1 MTPREEMDE
10 RGSGARAPR
19 HPMRKRMTSSLER
32 QQNLLR
38 LEVPEDEE
46 GRLVFM
52 VRLLLLL
59 LLDASAFLSHL
70 PL

>member
-1 MTPREEMDE
+1 
-10 RGSGARAPR
+10 
-19 HPMRKRMTSSLER
+19 MRKRMTSSLER

>member
-1 MTPREEMDE
+1 MEE

-32 QQNLLR
+32 QQNLSG

-46 GRLVFM
+46 GRLGLI

-59 LLDASAFLSHL
+59 LLDVSAFLSHL

>member
-1 MTPREEMDE
+1 
-10 RGSGARAPR
+10 
-19 HPMRKRMTSSLER
+19 MRKRMTSSLER
-32 QQNLLR
+32 QQNLSR

-46 GRLVFM
+46 GRLGLI

-59 LLDASAFLSHL
+59 LLDVSAFLSHL

>member
-1 MTPREEMDE
+1 
-10 RGSGARAPR
+10 
-19 HPMRKRMTSSLER
+19 MRKRMTSSLER
-32 QQNLLR
+32 QQNLSG

-46 GRLVFM
+46 GRLGLI

-59 LLDASAFLSHL
+59 LLDVSAFLSHL